1 MGIGERINAA
11 RTAKGLSVEALAKM
25 VGVNRSAVHRWEA
38 DERTPRIEYIFRLS
52 VVLDIDV
59 NDLVGTRKATRA
71 EIAQ

>member
-52 VVLDIDV
+52 VALDIDV
-59 NDLVGTRKATRA
+59 NDLVGTRKDP
-71 EIAQ
+71 ESIMAQ

>member
-1 MGIGERINAA
+1 MGIGERINSA

-52 VVLDIDV
+52 VALDIDV
-59 NDLVGTRKATRA
+59 NDLVGTRKAP
-71 EIAQ
+71 ESIMAQ